1 MFMDEFVFNNA
12 NAISYFLY
20 GIIAILVIWFT
31 SKTIKEILRQ
41 KEIENYCKS
50 QNIAFSKSI
59 TNIPIAVKSFNI
71 LKFGGKNFYET
82 AMTGNKDNIK
92 YYLFDHRCIISYG
105 SRSSQTYYSCVCI
118 FSYNKDIFPKFYL
131 FSKFKN
137 EGFLFGL
144 LKIESPHGITFA
156 DDIGFSEKIV
166 LQSKQEDEV
175 KEYFNQNI
183 RDCFL
188 RNHMDDC
195 CYEGYK
201 NYFAVS
207 KYGCLKLEER
217 LAFFNKSLKI
227 FQELIQESSNS

>member
-1 MFMDEFVFNNA
+1 MDEFVFNNA

-20 GIIAILVIWFT
+20 GIIAIIVIWFT

-50 QNIAFSKSI
+50 QNITFSKSI
-59 TNIPIAVKSFNI
+59 TNIPVAVKSFNI

-105 SRSSQTYYSCVCI
+105 SISSYTYYGCVCI
-118 FSYNKDIFPKFYL
+118 FSYNKDIFPKFSL
-131 FSKFKN
+131 FSKFKKG
-137 EGFLFGL
+137 GFLFGL
-144 LKIESPHGITFA
+144 LNIENSNGIIFA
-156 DDIGFSEKIV
+156 DDIGFSKKLV
-166 LQSKQEDEV
+166 LESKQEDEV

-188 RNHMDDC
+188 RNHMDDY

-207 KYGCLKLEER
+207 KVGCLKLEER
-217 LAFFNKSLKI
+217 LDFFNKSLKI
-227 FQELIQESSNS
+227 FHELIQESSNS